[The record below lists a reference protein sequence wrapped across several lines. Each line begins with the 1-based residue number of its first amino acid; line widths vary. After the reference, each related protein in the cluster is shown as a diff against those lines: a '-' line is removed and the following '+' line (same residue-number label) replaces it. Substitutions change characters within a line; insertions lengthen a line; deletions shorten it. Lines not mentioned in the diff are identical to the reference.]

1 MPQSGIVYPAV
12 ALVALTAAVWVRLY
26 VDRIGEMRE
35 RKIDAQSLA
44 TSSAAAQTLR
54 QVQASDNLRN
64 LFEVPVLFYA
74 LCALVVATDLDS
86 PILVS
91 GAWGYVALRCVH
103 SYIHITYNRVIHRF
117 LVYVAS
123 TVLLFTLWGV
133 FLARTLQA
141 AP

>member
-1 MPQSGIVYPAV
+1 MSSGIVYPAV
-12 ALVALTAAVWVRLY
+12 ALVALTAAVWLRMY
-26 VDRIGEMRE
+26 IDRIGEMRE
-35 RKIDAQSLA
+35 RKIDSQSLA

-54 QVQASDNLRN
+54 QVQVSDNLRN

-74 LCALVVATDLDS
+74 LCALVIATDLDS
-86 PILVS
+86 SVLVF
-91 GAWGYVALRCVH
+91 GAWGYVALRCAH

-117 LVYVAS
+117 LVYAVS

-133 FLARTLQA
+133 FFARTLQP

>member
-1 MPQSGIVYPAV
+1 MSSGIVYPAV

-26 VDRIGEMRE
+26 IDRIGEMNE
-35 RKIDAQSLA
+35 KNIDPQRLA

-74 LCALVVATDLDS
+74 LCALVVATGLES
-86 PILVS
+86 PVLVF
-91 GAWGYVALRCVH
+91 GAWGYVALRCAH

-117 LVYVAS
+117 WVYAVS
-123 TVLLFTLWGV
+123 TVLLFALWAV
-133 FLARTLQA
+133 FLARNLQGA
-141 AP
+141 L

>member
-1 MPQSGIVYPAV
+1 MSSNIVFPAV
-12 ALVALTAAVWVRLY
+12 ALVALTAVVWVRLY
-26 VDRIGEMRE
+26 IDRIGEMRE
-35 RKIDAQSLA
+35 RKIDPQSLA

-86 PILVS
+86 PVLVF
-91 GAWGYVALRCVH
+91 GAWGYVALRCAH

-117 LVYVAS
+117 LVYVLS

-133 FLARTLQA
+133 FLARALQA

>member
-1 MPQSGIVYPAV
+1 MSSAIVYPAG

-26 VDRIGEMRE
+26 IDRIGEMRE
-35 RKIDAQSLA
+35 RKIDPQSLA
-44 TSSAAAQTLR
+44 TSSAAVQTLR
-54 QVQASDNLRN
+54 QVQAADNLRN

-86 PILVS
+86 PVLVL

-117 LVYVAS
+117 WVYAVS

-133 FLARTLQA
+133 FLARNLQA
-141 AP
+141 AH

>member
-1 MPQSGIVYPAV
+1 
-12 ALVALTAAVWVRLY
+12 
-26 VDRIGEMRE
+26 MRE

-44 TSSAAAQTLR
+44 TSAAAAQTLR
-54 QVQASDNLRN
+54 HVQASDNLRN

-74 LCALVVATDLDS
+74 LCALVAATDLDS
-86 PILVS
+86 PVLVF

-117 LVYVAS
+117 LVYAAS

-133 FLARTLQA
+133 FLVGAL
-141 AP
+141 